1 MQRTLLTLAMALAA
15 GFAGAAAFTFSGLG
29 DRQVENYLVANPEVL
44 QRMVQGLE
52 AKRAEEKLARAGN
65 DLRQPF
71 AGAVLGN
78 PEGSHTL
85 IKFTDYNCGYCRA
98 SAAEVQK
105 LIAQDPELKVIIREW
120 PIFDGSSAVAGL
132 ALAATKQGKYEA
144 FHQAL
149 FAGGDT
155 STAGIAAAAQKV
167 GIDFERLK
175 RDAADP
181 QIVYELERNTRF
193 AQELGFTGT
202 PSWIAGNRVIE
213 GAVPADTLAQAI
225 AEGA

>member
-1 MQRTLLTLAMALAA
+1 MQRTLLTLATALVA

-175 RDAADP
+175 KDAADP

>member
-1 MQRTLLTLAMALAA
+1 MQRTFLTIALALAA
-15 GFAGAAAFTFSGLG
+15 GFAGAAAFSFSGLG
-29 DRQVENYLVANPEVL
+29 DRQVEKYLMANPEVL
-44 QRMVQGLE
+44 QRMAQGLE
-52 AKRAEEKLARAGN
+52 TKRAEDKLARAGN

-98 SAAEVQK
+98 SAGEVQK
-105 LIAQDPELKVIIREW
+105 LIAQDPELKVVIREW

-132 ALAATKQGKYEA
+132 ALAAGKQGKYEA

-149 FAGGDT
+149 FAAGDT
-155 STAGIAAAAQKV
+155 SPAGVAAAAKKV
-167 GIDFERLK
+167 GLDFERLK

-181 QIVYELERNTRF
+181 KIVYELERNSQY

-202 PSWIAGNRVIE
+202 PSWIVGNRIIE
-213 GAVPADTLAQAI
+213 GAVPAEMLAQAI

>member
-1 MQRTLLTLAMALAA
+1 MQRTILSIALALAA
-15 GFAGAAAFTFSGLG
+15 GFAGAAAFSFSGLG
-29 DRQVENYLVANPEVL
+29 DARVEKYLIANPEVL
-44 QRMVQGLE
+44 QRMAQGLE
-52 AKRAEEKLARAGN
+52 TKRAEERLTRAGN

-78 PEGSHTL
+78 PNGKHTL

-105 LIAQDPELKVIIREW
+105 LIAQDPELKVVIREW

-132 ALAATKQGKYEA
+132 ALAAGKQGKYAA

-149 FAGGDT
+149 FEAGDT
-155 STAGIAAAAQKV
+155 SLAGVTAAAKKV
-167 GIDFERLK
+167 GLDFERLEK
-175 RDAADP
+175 DAADP
-181 QIVYELERNTRF
+181 KIAYELERNSQY
-193 AQELGFTGT
+193 AQELGFSGT
-202 PSWIAGNRVIE
+202 PSWIVGGRIIE
-213 GAVPADTLAQAI
+213 GAVPAETLAQAI